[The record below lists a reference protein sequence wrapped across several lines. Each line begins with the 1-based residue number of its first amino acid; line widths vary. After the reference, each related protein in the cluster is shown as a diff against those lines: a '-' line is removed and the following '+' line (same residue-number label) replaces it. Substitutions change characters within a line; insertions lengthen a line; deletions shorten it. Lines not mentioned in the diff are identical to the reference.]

1 MPLIHKVY
9 RLLDA
14 FSTRFCISNVI
25 SHCMLLGNNR
35 ASLPLFCRC
44 SSEVTP
50 SILHRYS
57 IVSPSFRWTNDGVT
71 MDKRWRNIRAWAGK
85 EWIKIKSKKEKIKS
99 GESRPLA
106 LKLIIL
112 FIFSFLLYTFS
123 ALRSSLSG
131 QS

>member
-71 MDKRWRNIRAWAGK
+71 MEEPRR
-85 EWIKIKSKKEKIKS
+85 KSDVTALDLPSFKGIEKKKV
-99 GESRPLA
+99 RFLPLCA
-106 LKLIIL
+106 E
-112 FIFSFLLYTFS
+112 T
-123 ALRSSLSG
+123 
-131 QS
+131 